1 MFDFFV
7 PGQNKSEKFTGL
19 FVGQLV
25 RQKGLHYLIEAWRQ
39 LKLPNARLRITGA
52 PSPGNSRL
60 LRNYCPEAVLLSF
73 LGSASLRSQY
83 QNADLLCLPSLSEG
97 FGHIVLEAMA
107 CGTPALVTPSCG
119 ASDLIRDNENGFV
132 ISSANLDQLVERLEC
147 AFENRASLRD
157 IGAAARKTAEQH
169 SWTRFRDELL
179 QNLQRV
185 PAAS

>member
-39 LKLPNARLRITGA
+39 LKLPNAELRIAG
-52 PSPGNSRL
+52 SPGNSRF
-60 LRNYCPEAVLLSF
+60 LRNYCPEAVLLGF
-73 LGSASLRSQY
+73 LGSASLRSEY

-97 FGHIVLEAMA
+97 FGHVVLEAMA